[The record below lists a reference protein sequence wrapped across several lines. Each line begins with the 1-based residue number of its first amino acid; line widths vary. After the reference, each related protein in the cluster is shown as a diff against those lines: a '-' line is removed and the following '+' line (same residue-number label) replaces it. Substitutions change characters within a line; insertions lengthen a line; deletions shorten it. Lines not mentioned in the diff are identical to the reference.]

1 MALFSSKK
9 STTNLSTTNV
19 FTDQS
24 ANAGGDGSLAVG
36 AGANV
41 NIETADKE
49 IVEAALASNLGTT
62 QAAMQTAG
70 LALAANQNTSLGAL
84 AANQNVT
91 VAALGSGERTAQ
103 LSIKAQNEL
112 AGLALRENAALAET
126 TVNTVKGLSEV
137 ASRERLDVLR
147 TTETALQS
155 TRGANDKLASLASA
169 ALERSQTPD
178 SAVTKT
184 LLYVVGGVA
193 ALGVLFLLGRRRAA
207 A

>member
-1 MALFSSKK
+1 MALFKSSK

-36 AGANV
+36 SGASV

-70 LALAANQNTSLGAL
+70 LALASNTQSTLGAL
-84 AANQNVT
+84 EANRNVT

-112 AGLALRENAALAET
+112 AALALRENTSLAET
-126 TVNTVKGLSEV
+126 TVNTVQGLAEV
-137 ASRERLDVLR
+137 ASRERQDVLR
-147 TTETALQS
+147 TTGTALAS
-155 TRGANDKLASLASA
+155 AEGATNKFAQLASA

-178 SAVTKT
+178 SAVTKQ
-184 LLYVVGGVA
+184 LLWIIGAVA
-193 ALGVLFLLGRRRAA
+193 GLAVLLLFRRPARA
-207 A
+207 

>member
-1 MALFSSKK
+1 MAIFSSKK

-36 AGANV
+36 AGASV

-70 LALAANQNTSLGAL
+70 LALAANTQSTLGAL
-84 AANQNVT
+84 EANRNVT
-91 VAALGSGERTAQ
+91 VAALGSTERTAQ
-103 LSIKAQNEL
+103 LSIAAQKQ
-112 AGLALRENAALAET
+112 LAEHT
-126 TVNTVKGLSEV
+126 LNTVKGISEV
-137 ASRERLDVLR
+137 GARERADVLR

-155 TRGANDKLASLASA
+155 TRGANDKLAGLASA

-178 SAVTKT
+178 SAVTKQ
-184 LLYVVGGVA
+184 LLWVIGGVA
-193 ALGVLFLLGRRRAA
+193 SLAVLLLFRRPSRA
-207 A
+207 